1 TRAFCPLILETESR
15 RIQRGKGNRGSI
27 PTSDETRVRLDLI
40 HCQRHNQ
47 QRTAAFAI
55 LSLFVNPK
63 DFMYEFAVTPAVT
76 QIRRRGVEIA
86 EVAAGSL
93 GAELELES
101 GDRVMS
107 VNGRA
112 VCDYLDFRFQTA
124 GETEMVVDV
133 LKPSGEHWELNIE
146 RDEAEDFGLSF
157 EQIVPRQC
165 ANECLFCFCKG
176 NPETARPSLF
186 VRDEDVRLSFL
197 YGNYTTL
204 TSITDEEMRR
214 VVEQR
219 LTPQYVSV
227 HATDLEVRAY
237 LLGIDK
243 QRADISGKMRQ
254 MLDAGIEIHAQV
266 VLCPTINDGEILRK
280 TIADLAELHP
290 RVSSV
295 AIVPL
300 GLTRY
305 LNDARLTPVT
315 PEFCR
320 QAIREVT
327 GIQRDL
333 RAKLGTTFAFLGDEI
348 YLRAGRAVP
357 SRKHYGD
364 YPQIEDGIGMVRSFE
379 NEFSALRRRL
389 ERRARAAGGSLGRSP
404 SELFG
409 TILTGTLF
417 APVLRRQV
425 ERLNVRLGTRL
436 HVAAVENDYFG
447 GDVSVAGLLT
457 GGDFAAARERVRGDF
472 VIMPRVALK
481 SDEAIMLDGMRLEDL
496 QSQFEV
502 PLYAFDFAG
511 FAEMLENIT
520 RERVPAR
527 QPQTQQPAVRVS
539 G

>member
-1 TRAFCPLILETESR
+1 
-15 RIQRGKGNRGSI
+15 
-27 PTSDETRVRLDLI
+27 
-40 HCQRHNQ
+40 
-47 QRTAAFAI
+47 
-55 LSLFVNPK
+55 
-63 DFMYEFAVTPAVT
+63 MYEFAVTPAVT

-86 EVAAGSL
+86 EVASGSL
-93 GAELELES
+93 GAELELEP

-107 VNGRA
+107 VNGR
-112 VCDYLDFRFQTA
+112 VVRDYLDFRFQTA

-133 LKPSGEHWELNIE
+133 RKPSGEHWELNIE

-204 TSITDEEMRR
+204 TSITDDEMRR

-227 HATDLEVRAY
+227 HATDLDVRAY

-243 QRADISGKMRQ
+243 ERADISGKIRQ
-254 MLDAGIEIHAQV
+254 LLDAGIEIHAQV
-266 VLCPTINDGEILRK
+266 VLCPTINDGDVLRK
-280 TIADLAELHP
+280 TIADLADLHP

-305 LNDARLTPVT
+305 LNDPRLTPVT

-320 QAIREVT
+320 RTIREVT
-327 GIQRDL
+327 QIQGEL
-333 RAKLGTTFAFLGDEI
+333 RARLGTTFAFLGDEI
-348 YLRAGRAVP
+348 YLRAGRPVP

-364 YPQIEDGIGMVRSFE
+364 YPQIEDGIGMVRTFE
-379 NEFSALRRRL
+379 NEFSALQRSL
-389 ERRARAAGGSLGRSP
+389 ERRARAVSGPLGRARS
-404 SELFG
+404 SQLCG

-417 APVLRRQV
+417 APTLRHQI
-425 ERLNVRLGTRL
+425 ERVNVRFGTRL

-457 GGDFAAARERVRGDF
+457 GGDFAAARGRVRGDF

-481 SDEAIMLDGMRLEDL
+481 SDEPVMLDGMLLKEL
-496 QSQFEV
+496 QRQFEV

-511 FAEMLENIT
+511 LAEMLEGISS
-520 RERVPAR
+520 ERVPAR
-527 QPQTQQPAVRVS
+527 GPQATTISA
-539 G
+539 